1 MKILN
6 KLYNFFT
13 KDNLVLGFSRTR
25 KITDFDNADFRDDQF
40 KKNILFATIFLF
52 LIVLF
57 ILLYIFFKNTLIEK
71 EFIN

>member
-25 KITDFDNADFRDDQF
+25 KITDFDNADFRDEQF
-40 KKNILFATIFLF
+40 KKNILFIS
-52 LIVLF
+52 
-57 ILLYIFFKNTLIEK
+57 
-71 EFIN
+71 